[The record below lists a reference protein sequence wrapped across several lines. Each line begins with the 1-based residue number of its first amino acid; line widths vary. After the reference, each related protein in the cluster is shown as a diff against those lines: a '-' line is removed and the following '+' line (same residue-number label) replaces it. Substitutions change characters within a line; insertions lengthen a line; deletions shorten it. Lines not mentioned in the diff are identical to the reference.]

1 MPADRYEACS
11 GAFTERVDVTFCPV
25 WISRL
30 ASAKA
35 AVVPSARASAIR
47 VRFMV
52 ILLSLMGLFPRSP
65 LFGLSNAAFDGTDDD
80 ASLWPKKEGRI
91 ENTFC
96 VDQIMDRL
104 QSMEVFRWVVE
115 LGSFSRAADRLNLS
129 NATVTAH
136 VASLENRLR
145 IKLLNRTT
153 RRLALTDDG
162 SAYLDHVRRVLAD
175 VEETESVLTAGRITP
190 QGVLRIDLPT
200 AIGRQFVVPAL
211 PRFAAQ
217 YPELRVIAILED
229 RRVDLLEEG
238 VDAALRVGH
247 LADSTL
253 VARRVYDAGIVTCA
267 SPDYLALHGT
277 PQTPA
282 DLAAHQCLG
291 LYAQSVGAVLEWGFE
306 KDGER
311 IDFRPEG
318 ALAMSNSEALIDAAI
333 AGAGIATVLDLTSSR
348 WTASGALVPILQDW
362 QLRDRYPISVVYPQ
376 NRHLSAKVRVF
387 SDFVAGLF
395 PRRRD

>member
-1 MPADRYEACS
+1 
-11 GAFTERVDVTFCPV
+11 
-25 WISRL
+25 
-30 ASAKA
+30 
-35 AVVPSARASAIR
+35 
-47 VRFMV
+47 
-52 ILLSLMGLFPRSP
+52 
-65 LFGLSNAAFDGTDDD
+65 
-80 ASLWPKKEGRI
+80 
-91 ENTFC
+91 
-96 VDQIMDRL
+96 
-104 QSMEVFRWVVE
+104 MEVFRWVVE

-129 NATVTAH
+129 NATVTTH
-136 VASLENRLR
+136 VASLENRLG

-200 AIGRQFVVPAL
+200 AIGRLFVVPAL

-217 YPELRVIAILED
+217 YPELRVIAVLED

-238 VDAALRVGH
+238 VDAAVRIGPLV
-247 LADSTL
+247 DSSL
-253 VARRVYDAGIVTCA
+253 VARRVYEAGFVTCA

-291 LYAQSVGAVLEWGFE
+291 LYSQSLGAVFEWGFE
-306 KDGER
+306 KGGER

-318 ALAMSNSEALIDAAI
+318 PLAVSNGEALIDAAI
-333 AGAGIATVLDLTSSR
+333 AGAGIATVLDLMSSR
-348 WTASGALVPILQDW
+348 WIASGALTPILQDW
-362 QLRDRYPISVVYPQ
+362 QRRDRYPISVVYPQ

-387 SDFVAGLF
+387 TDFIAGLF